1 MKTTNEGQVI
11 EALRRFRRAERE
23 LIAARNEYQQLL
35 KRDRPKREDDSSE
48 DSDNGP
54 RSDPPRPQPPIH
66 RSPEINYP
74 LGVR

>member
-1 MKTTNEGQVI
+1 MKTREEQVI

-23 LIAARNEYQQLL
+23 LMAARNEYHRLL
-35 KRDRPKREDDSSE
+35 KHDRPKREDDSSE

-54 RSDPPRPQPPIH
+54 RSDPPRPQPRR